1 MFSAVLT
8 FIIPYRSFYCTI
20 FLLFSFFCCLFFY
33 LLKLYFN
40 FLVVVLGKLK
50 YPISNLFNKTIIKN
64 LIYYNQNL
72 KNGGIKIIEEYN
84 SLLQKANTLKDEI
97 VTLENHI
104 EAGRQFQGEDMYR
117 SEEHTSELQSPS

>member
-1 MFSAVLT
+1 M
-8 FIIPYRSFYCTI
+8 
-20 FLLFSFFCCLFFY
+20 
-33 LLKLYFN
+33 
-40 FLVVVLGKLK
+40 GKLK

-104 EAGRQFQGEDMYR
+104 EWSRQFQGEDMYEVLMGTTESILEKR
-117 SEEHTSELQSPS
+117 RKSDKSYQQLFQNSKKWKPI